1 MKRGILILVFVMT
14 IYKIIGQPADDDE
27 LKIVKNNIYLEL
39 GGSGVLY
46 SINYER
52 TFIEK
57 EILSLN
63 GRFGISF
70 FPGIFAIPITMHIL
84 VGKIRN
90 FLDIGTGISL
100 IRLESSRDFDPFIP
114 LQTIIVGYR
123 FQSIYNGIVFRI
135 AYTPFIE
142 WFNKPPVYHWGGLAI
157 GYRF

>member
-1 MKRGILILVFVMT
+1 MT

-142 WFNKPPVYHWGGLAI
+142 WFNNPPVYHWGGLAI